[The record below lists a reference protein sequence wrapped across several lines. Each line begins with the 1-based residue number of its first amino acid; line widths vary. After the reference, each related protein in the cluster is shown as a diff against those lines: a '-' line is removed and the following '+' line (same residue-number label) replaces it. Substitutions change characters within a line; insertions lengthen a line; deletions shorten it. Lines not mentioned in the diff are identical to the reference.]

1 MLRSILYLVSGLL
14 LALSAA
20 MPAAA
25 QLQEF
30 APETA
35 HEELSQTE
43 GVVLVDLFA
52 HW

>member
-14 LALSAA
+14 LAINVVE
-20 MPAAA
+20 PAAA
-25 QLQEF
+25 ELEEL